1 MSPIHLTTCACGNK
15 RDAQLFEAQPRIQVR
30 SWRLIRT
37 RTGALHLVVLGDLGE
52 EPGTVR
58 VTSRIS
64 TIDRG
69 RVVVTT
75 SSGHEFELIE
85 PAEERELERE
95 VLRSGAVR
103 MGMGHAVDVS
113 VLAWDLVGID

>member
-1 MSPIHLTTCACGNK
+1 M
-15 RDAQLFEAQPRIQVR
+15 
-30 SWRLIRT
+30 
-37 RTGALHLVVLGDLGE
+37 
-52 EPGTVR
+52 
-58 VTSRIS
+58 TSRIS